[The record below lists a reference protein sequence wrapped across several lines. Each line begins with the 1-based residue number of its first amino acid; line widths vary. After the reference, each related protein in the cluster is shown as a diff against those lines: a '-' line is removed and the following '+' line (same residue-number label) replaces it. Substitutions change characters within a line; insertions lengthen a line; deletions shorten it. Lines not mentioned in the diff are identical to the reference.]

1 METLQKQLFDWL
13 NKVFG
18 FTAGKDS
25 FQNRLPST
33 AQVGDQPA
41 MWLVENDTFVR
52 RQFTSHSKLKEY
64 SFVLNYRDIAA
75 QKVKQKILELE
86 QVLNHLECFS
96 LPDYEVISI
105 VANNFG
111 ADQDPDAQKFTRGEI
126 YLTLVVLDNY
136 EIY

>member
-25 FQNRLPST
+25 FQNKLPST
-33 AQVGDQPA
+33 QQVGDQPVL
-41 MWLVENDTFVR
+41 WLVENNAFVS

-64 SFVLNYRDIAA
+64 SFLLNYRDIKA
-75 QKVKQKILELE
+75 QDVKQKILEFE
-86 QVLNHLECFS
+86 QIINHLECFH

-105 VANNFG
+105 VAESFG
-111 ADQDPDAQKFTRGEI
+111 ADQDPDAQKFTRGNI
-126 YLTLVVLDNY
+126 ALTLVVLDNY
-136 EIY
+136 ELH